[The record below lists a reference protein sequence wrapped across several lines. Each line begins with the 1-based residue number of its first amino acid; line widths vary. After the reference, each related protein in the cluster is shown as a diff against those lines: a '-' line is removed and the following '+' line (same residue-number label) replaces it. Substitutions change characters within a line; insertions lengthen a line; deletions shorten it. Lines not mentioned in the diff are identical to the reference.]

1 MFHFSYQPPN
11 LAISTLYW
19 KAWLLLLVVAAF
31 NPQKIGEA
39 RYDAISYKL
48 DMILAF
54 HNNIL
59 LECHYI
65 AVADVFRFGSVGWL
79 PHSENA
85 HGDGY
90 DKVSVLHIVLKCGFM
105 VISACDTF
113 FCSFLSNYSYPPCT
127 VADEETKTEMINR
140 ELQMSQKERQEILAF
155 ESHLAAAST
164 KQTITEN
171 NSLLLS
177 QLTSLDPKYDFLF
190 VTVVKS
196 SIYIYTM
203 WFAIEEQSNLSKNQ
217 QYLSYSMAG
226 LLDNYTTKLGCL

>member
-1 MFHFSYQPPN
+1 MFHFRYQPPN

-39 RYDAISYKL
+39 RYDAI
-48 DMILAF
+48 LAF
-54 HNNIL
+54 HNNIS
-59 LECHYI
+59 LECYYI
-65 AVADVFRFGSVGWL
+65 AVTDGFRFGSVGWL

-90 DKVSVLHIVLKCGFM
+90 DKVSVLHIMWKCGFM
-105 VISACDTF
+105 DISALDSF
-113 FCSFLSNYSYPPCT
+113 FCSLLSNYSYPPCT

-140 ELQMSQKERQEILAF
+140 ELQISQKERQEILAF

-164 KQTITEN
+164 KQTITET

-177 QLTSLDPKYDFLF
+177 QLTSLDPKYDFPF
-190 VTVVKS
+190 VAA
-196 SIYIYTM
+196 
-203 WFAIEEQSNLSKNQ
+203 AISQCVFKETDPGF
-217 QYLSYSMAG
+217 G
-226 LLDNYTTKLGCL
+226 LLLFSGDPHVGHHLLSWIK